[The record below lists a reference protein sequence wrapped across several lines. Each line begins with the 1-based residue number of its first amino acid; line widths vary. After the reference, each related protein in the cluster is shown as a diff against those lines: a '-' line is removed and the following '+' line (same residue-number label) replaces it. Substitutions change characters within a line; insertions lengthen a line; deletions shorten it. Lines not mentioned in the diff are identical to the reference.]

1 MRVTA
6 LFKLIATALLSLL
19 DGLDWILPLD
29 LAAGV
34 TVIPLV
40 AKISATG
47 LGGSFGSSCGTIVCP
62 SLPRTLSVIESVS

>member
-6 LFKLIATALLSLL
+6 LFKLIATALLSL
-19 DGLDWILPLD
+19 DGLDWILPFD

-47 LGGSFGSSCGTIVCP
+47 LGGSFGSCCGTIVCP
-62 SLPRTLSVIESVS
+62 SLPRTLRVIESVS